1 VEPMERHQTLRKLF
15 IDYVEGEL
23 EESLEEELTAHLDEC
38 SDCDDYLK
46 SYRATIQV
54 TKNTDE
60 ASMPEMPDE
69 LKKRLRSFLKSHASW
84 GAERE

>member
-1 VEPMERHQTLRKLF
+1 MEPMERHQTLRKLF

-23 EESLEEELTAHLDEC
+23 EDGLEKELTAHLDEC
-38 SDCDDYLK
+38 DVYLK
-46 SYRATIQV
+46 SYRATIKA
-54 TKNTDE
+54 TKQTDE

-69 LKKRLRSFLKSHASW
+69 LKKRLRSFLKSHTSW